1 MLQLVHQAIYIFFPV
16 SPVNCSNVCTCY
28 YLQKEKANVLNC
40 SNVNFESLNAL
51 EIPEDTTWII
61 ANFNNIPHLCS
72 GSDIPSVRHID
83 FQSSGIVSIC
93 DEFFETI
100 KKRNVKYLN
109 LAWNEITKFSEIF
122 KEATNLDAI
131 FLAGNPIECMC
142 DTLWFADWLEHFT
155 TPSGERVVKDYR
167 EVKCTSGLGLG
178 TRVYQLDGYEIGCY
192 DTDVMW

>member
-1 MLQLVHQAIYIFFPV
+1 M
-16 SPVNCSNVCTCY
+16 
-28 YLQKEKANVLNC
+28 
-40 SNVNFESLNAL
+40 

-72 GSDIPSVRHID
+72 GSDIQSVQHID

-93 DEFFETI
+93 DEFFETT

-109 LAWNEITKFSEIF
+109 LAWNKITKFSEIF
-122 KEATNLDAI
+122 KEVTNLDAI
-131 FLAGNPIECMC
+131 LLAGNPIECTC

-155 TPSGERVVKDYR
+155 TPSGERVVKDYQELR
-167 EVKCTSGLGLG
+167 CASGLGIG